1 MLRTPVRTTLMCSC
15 RPLAISLEET
25 NPSQNSVTHSFNTSK
40 RRRCV
45 PMINIWSFNS
55 KFTSSGLL
63 SQGEAHC
70 KLSSF
75 VAGVMLNL
83 VSRGRQKDHR
93 RRKGFCYLAG
103 LSLFFL
109 LLFCMATSDKG
120 WLRGDATALTAA
132 FQ

>member
-1 MLRTPVRTTLMCSC
+1 MAPVRTTLLCGC
-15 RPLAISLEET
+15 QPLATSLEET
-25 NPSQNSVTHSFNTSK
+25 NPSQNSVVHSFNISK
-40 RRRCV
+40 SRRCV
-45 PMINIWSFNS
+45 PVISIWSFNF

-63 SQGEAHC
+63 SHGEGHR

-83 VSRGRQKDHR
+83 VSRGRQKDHGSG
-93 RRKGFCYLAG
+93 KGFCYLAAG

-109 LLFCMATSDKG
+109 LLFCVATSDKG
-120 WLRGDATALTAA
+120 WLRGDTMALTAA